1 MEREALLKAVTAK
14 FPTATVVVNA
24 PAAVAAPAPGA
35 PAAPP
40 AAPVPTQ
47 LPEIKIPVTEFRAL
61 MEWLHNG
68 ELSLDF
74 PMSMT
79 AVDYVETK
87 TLVCV
92 YHLYSM
98 KFDHKLVV
106 KCDLD
111 RDKASIPT
119 VCDLWRGCEWFE
131 REVFDLF
138 GVNFEDHPDLRRIMM
153 TDDWVGHPLRK
164 DYKDSRIAGKPY

>member
-1 MEREALLKAVTAK
+1 MERDALLQAVTAK
-14 FPTATVVVNA
+14 FPATTVVLNVSA
-24 PAAVAAPAPGA
+24 DPAVPAPL
-35 PAAPP
+35 
-40 AAPVPTQ
+40 TQ
-47 LPEIKIPVTEFRAL
+47 LPEIKVPLDQFRPL

-68 ELSLDF
+68 ELDLDF

-79 AVDYVETK
+79 AVDFLEEK
-87 TLVCV
+87 KMVCV

-98 KFDHKLVV
+98 KLKHKLVV

-111 RDKASIPT
+111 RDKAVIPT
-119 VCDLWRGCEWFE
+119 VSDLWRGCEWFE

-138 GVNFEDHPDLRRIMM
+138 GVSFENHPDPRRIMM

>member
-1 MEREALLKAVTAK
+1 MEREALLQAVTAK
-14 FPTATVVVNA
+14 FPEATVVVNA
-24 PAAVAAPAPGA
+24 APAPAAGA
-35 PAAPP
+35 PAVEAPL
-40 AAPVPTQ
+40 TQ
-47 LPEIKIPVTEFRAL
+47 LPEVKVPLEKFRAL

-68 ELSLDF
+68 ELDLDF

-79 AVDYVETK
+79 AVDYLETK
-87 TLVCV
+87 TITCV

-98 KFDHKLVV
+98 KLAHKLVV

-119 VCDLWRGCEWFE
+119 VSDLWRGCEWFE
-131 REVFDLF
+131 REVYDLF
-138 GVNFEDHPDLRRIMM
+138 GVNFEDHPDLRRIML

>member
-1 MEREALLKAVTAK
+1 MEREALLQAVTAK
-14 FPTATVVVNA
+14 FPEASVVVN
-24 PAAVAAPAPGA
+24 VAAPA
-35 PAAPP
+35 AAG
-40 AAPVPTQ
+40 AAPVEAPLTQ
-47 LPEIKIPVTEFRAL
+47 LPEIKVPLAQFRPL

-68 ELSLDF
+68 ELALDF

-79 AVDYVETK
+79 AVDYLETK

-98 KFDHKLVV
+98 KLGHKLVV

-119 VCDLWRGCEWFE
+119 VSDLWRGCEWFE
-131 REVFDLF
+131 REVYDLF
-138 GVNFEDHPDLRRIMM
+138 GVNFEDHPDLRRIML